1 MLSGGES
8 VGTSSDDG
16 DTFSFESFNLARNKL
31 CFEDGTFSAIEIVT
45 KSICDAREWQETLQL
60 VPVAG
65 LTTTIS
71 SRQAPTPQVPI
82 DATCHV
88 DAAWDAT
95 SGTCGLGGLF
105 SGSHPASRLPQ
116 ISESRT
122 LVSSALMAEALAV
135 RLAVMNAAFSNI
147 KSLMILSDSLSL
159 IKLLKGNES
168 RPALFGILFDIYHFS
183 SYFDVLSFCFIPRLQ
198 NFEADLVA
206 KLALSHAVV
215 IPSLAGV

>member
-1 MLSGGES
+1 M
-8 VGTSSDDG
+8 
-16 DTFSFESFNLARNKL
+16 ARN
-31 CFEDGTFSAIEIVT
+31 SAIG
-45 KSICDAREWQETLQL
+45 SGSRPNYYHLL
-60 VPVAG
+60 
-65 LTTTIS
+65 
-71 SRQAPTPQVPI
+71 RQAPTPQVPT

-95 SGTCGLGGLF
+95 SGTCGLRGLF

-147 KSLMILSDSLSL
+147 KFLMILSDSLSL
-159 IKLLKGNES
+159 IRLLKGKES

-183 SYFDVLSFCFIPRLQ
+183 SYFDVLSFSFYSA
-198 NFEADLVA
+198 FT
-206 KLALSHAVV
+206 KL
-215 IPSLAGV
+215 